1 MAQANVKLT
10 VDATSAT
17 RALQGVQTKTTKLQG
32 AFGAL
37 KTAVVGIG
45 LTALA
50 KQAVSTST
58 NFEKLN
64 VRLGL
69 LTKASGTFAASQ
81 KIAADAQK
89 AFGLSATEALE
100 GITDITAR
108 LAPLG
113 VGVED
118 IKSTFFGFNTA
129 AKLAG
134 ASTIEASNAFR
145 QLAQAL
151 GSGRLAGDEFR
162 SISEQIPTLLQPIA
176 KELDVPIGKLKELA
190 AEGQLTSEVVLR
202 ALRTIETD
210 GAASLKALI
219 ENDPTQVFKDLSNEG
234 ENLARAVGDLLLPA
248 VIPTVK
254 ALTGLTKAA
263 VDFVNSPIGKTAAIF
278 TGIALAVKG
287 ATAAIVLIKAA
298 MVTLG
303 GVAGALAIAMNA
315 IPIVAL
321 VTAAGALTTAFIKLN
336 GQKQKFNNL
345 INEGGEEDVT
355 QALREQAKVVGELA
369 GQHDAASG
377 RNKKALKRKLEEA
390 EVEAKMLEGRLQT
403 VKSDQLIAE
412 AANNIVE
419 IKTNQTKVETENARL
434 SEVQVKHHKQI
445 VAEAKKEMDEIN
457 EKNKKFKDFL
467 DKQERSRELI
477 QGSID
482 GNREEIELQHAIND
496 AVAIHGEHNREQ
508 ITQILEANKALEDQK
523 EAIEEN
529 GKATDTLKDKF
540 KQIGESVRSDL
551 VGNLREAI
559 NGSQSFGEALGNVLN
574 NLKNKLLD
582 IALDK
587 AISGIGNAISGGK
600 GFGGGFLSG
609 LFGKRARGGPV
620 SAGGAF
626 VVGERGPELLQMGS
640 KGGNIIP
647 NSQLGGGGGGTTNM
661 VTVNVDASGSSVQG
675 NSADAQQ
682 LGQVIGQAVKAQLI
696 KEKRAGGLLA

>member
-10 VDATSAT
+10 VDASQAT
-17 RALQGVQTKTTKLQG
+17 RALQSVQTKTTKLQG

-45 LTALA
+45 FTALA
-50 KQAVSTST
+50 SQAVKTAT

-162 SISEQIPTLLQPIA
+162 SISEQIPTLLAPIA
-176 KELDVPIGKLKELA
+176 EELNVPIGKLKELA
-190 AEGQLTSEVVLR
+190 AEGKLTSEVVLR
-202 ALRTIETD
+202 SLRTIETD

-219 ENDPTQVFKDLSNEG
+219 ENDPTQVFKNFSNET
-234 ENLARAVGDLLLPA
+234 ENLSRAVGDLLLPV
-248 VIPTVK
+248 VIPAVK
-254 ALTGLTKAA
+254 ALTDLTKAA

-278 TGIALAVKG
+278 TGIAFAVKG
-287 ATAAIVLIKAA
+287 ATVAIGLISAA
-298 MVTLG
+298 MVAAG
-303 GVAGALAIAMNA
+303 GAAGALAIALNA
-315 IPIVAL
+315 IPFVAI
-321 VTAAGALTTAFIKLN
+321 VTAAGLLTTAFIKLN
-336 GQKQKFNNL
+336 DKKQKFNNL
-345 INEGGEEDVT
+345 AKEGSENEVT
-355 QALREQAKVVGELA
+355 AALNKQIEAVNKLQEAHDKAA
-369 GQHDAASG
+369 GRTKRG
-377 RNKKALKRKLEEA
+377 LKRKLEEA
-390 EVEAKMLEGRLQT
+390 QLNQKNLQSRLDALQAEN
-403 VKSDQLIAE
+403 DIAN
-412 AANNIVE
+412 AGNKIVA
-419 IKTNQTKVETENARL
+419 IKTNQNKLNAEGTKLTDLQR
-434 SEVQVKHHKQI
+434 KHHKQI
-445 VAEAKKEMDEIN
+445 AADAKAELDAIAD
-457 EKNKKFKDFL
+457 KNQKFNDFL
-467 DKQERSRELI
+467 KKQERSGQLI
-477 QGSID
+477 QASID
-482 GNREEIELQHAIND
+482 GNREEVELQHAIND
-496 AVAIHGEHNREQ
+496 AVAIHGEHNRKQ
-508 ITQILEANKALEDQK
+508 ITDILTANQALEDQK
-523 EAIEEN
+523 DAIEEN
-529 GKATDTLKDKF
+529 GKAANELKEQFRKV
-540 KQIGESVRSDL
+540 GESVRQGL
-551 VGNLREAI
+551 VENLREAI
-559 NGSQSFGEALGNVLN
+559 NGSQSFGQALGKVLN
-574 NLKNKLLD
+574 NLKNRLLD

-587 AISGIGNAISGGK
+587 SISAIGNAISGGK

-609 LFGKRARGGPV
+609 LFGKRAAGGPV

-626 VVGERGPELLQMGS
+626 LVGERGPEILQMGS

-647 NSQLGGGGGGTTNM
+647 NNKLGGGDSITNM

-675 NSADAQQ
+675 STTDAQQ
-682 LGQVIGQAVKAQLI
+682 LGQVIGQAVQAQLI

>member
-10 VDATSAT
+10 VDASQAT
-17 RALQGVQTKTTKLQG
+17 RALQSVQTKTTKLQG

-45 LTALA
+45 FTALA
-50 KQAVSTST
+50 SQAVKTAT

-162 SISEQIPTLLQPIA
+162 SISEQIPTLLAPIA
-176 KELDVPIGKLKELA
+176 DELNVPIGKLKELA
-190 AEGQLTSEVVLR
+190 AEGKLTSEVVLR
-202 ALRTIETD
+202 SLRTIETD

-219 ENDPTQVFKDLSNEG
+219 ENDPTQVFKNFSNET
-234 ENLARAVGDLLLPA
+234 ENLSRAVGDLLLPV
-248 VIPTVK
+248 VIPAVK
-254 ALTGLTKAA
+254 ALTDLTKAA

-278 TGIALAVKG
+278 TGIAFAVKG
-287 ATAAIVLIKAA
+287 ATVAIGLISAA
-298 MVTLG
+298 MVAAG
-303 GVAGALAIAMNA
+303 GAAGALAIALNA
-315 IPIVAL
+315 IPFVAI
-321 VTAAGALTTAFIKLN
+321 VTAAGLLTTAFIKLN
-336 GQKQKFNNL
+336 DKKQKFNNL
-345 INEGGEEDVT
+345 AKEGSEDEVT
-355 QALREQAKVVGELA
+355 AALNKQIEAVNKLQEAHDKAA
-369 GQHDAASG
+369 GRTKRG
-377 RNKKALKRKLEEA
+377 LKRKLEEA
-390 EVEAKMLEGRLQT
+390 QLNQKNLQSRLDALQAEN
-403 VKSDQLIAE
+403 DIAN
-412 AANNIVE
+412 AGNKIVA
-419 IKTNQTKVETENARL
+419 IKTNQNKLNAEGTKLTDLQR
-434 SEVQVKHHKQI
+434 KHHKQI
-445 VAEAKKEMDEIN
+445 AADAKAELDAIAD
-457 EKNKKFKDFL
+457 KNQKFNDFL
-467 DKQERSRELI
+467 KKQERSGQLI
-477 QGSID
+477 QASID
-482 GNREEIELQHAIND
+482 GNREEVELQHAIND
-496 AVAIHGEHNREQ
+496 AVAIHGEHNRKQ
-508 ITQILEANKALEDQK
+508 ITDILTANQALEDQK
-523 EAIEEN
+523 DAIEEN
-529 GKATDTLKDKF
+529 GKAANELQEQFRKV
-540 KQIGESVRSDL
+540 GESVRQGL
-551 VGNLREAI
+551 VENLREAI
-559 NGSQSFGEALGNVLN
+559 NGSQSFGQALGKVLN
-574 NLKNKLLD
+574 NLKNRLLD

-587 AISGIGNAISGGK
+587 SISAIGNAISGGK

-609 LFGKRARGGPV
+609 LFGKRAAGGPV

-626 VVGERGPELLQMGS
+626 LVGERGPEILQMGS

-647 NSQLGGGGGGTTNM
+647 NNKLGGGDSITNM

-675 NSADAQQ
+675 STTDAQQ
-682 LGQVIGQAVKAQLI
+682 LGQVIGQAVQAQLI

>member
-10 VDATSAT
+10 VDASQAT
-17 RALQGVQTKTTKLQG
+17 RALQSVQTKTTKLQG

-45 LTALA
+45 FTALA
-50 KQAVSTST
+50 SQAVKTAT

-162 SISEQIPTLLQPIA
+162 SISEQIPTLLAPIA
-176 KELDVPIGKLKELA
+176 DELNVPIGKLKELA
-190 AEGQLTSEVVLR
+190 AEGKLTSEVVLR
-202 ALRTIETD
+202 SLRTIETD

-219 ENDPTQVFKDLSNEG
+219 ENDPTQVFKNFSNET
-234 ENLARAVGDLLLPA
+234 ENLSRAVGDLLLPV
-248 VIPTVK
+248 VIPAVK
-254 ALTGLTKAA
+254 ALTDLTKAA

-278 TGIALAVKG
+278 TGIAFAVKG
-287 ATAAIVLIKAA
+287 ATVAIGLISAA
-298 MVTLG
+298 MVAAG
-303 GVAGALAIAMNA
+303 GAAGALAIALNA
-315 IPIVAL
+315 IPFVAI
-321 VTAAGALTTAFIKLN
+321 VTAAGLLTTAFIKLN
-336 GQKQKFNNL
+336 DKKQKFNNL
-345 INEGGEEDVT
+345 AKEGSENEVT
-355 QALREQAKVVGELA
+355 AALNKQIEAVNKLQEAHDKAA
-369 GQHDAASG
+369 GRTKRG
-377 RNKKALKRKLEEA
+377 LKRKLEEA
-390 EVEAKMLEGRLQT
+390 QLNQKNLQSRLDALQAEN
-403 VKSDQLIAE
+403 DIAN
-412 AANNIVE
+412 AGNKIVA
-419 IKTNQTKVETENARL
+419 IKTNQNKLNAEGTKLTDLQR
-434 SEVQVKHHKQI
+434 KHHKQI
-445 VAEAKKEMDEIN
+445 AADAKAELDAIAD
-457 EKNKKFKDFL
+457 KNQKFNDFL
-467 DKQERSRELI
+467 KKQERSGQLI
-477 QGSID
+477 QASID
-482 GNREEIELQHAIND
+482 GNREEVELQHAIND
-496 AVAIHGEHNREQ
+496 AVAVHGEHNRKQ
-508 ITQILEANKALEDQK
+508 ITDILTANQALEDQK
-523 EAIEEN
+523 DAIEEN
-529 GKATDTLKDKF
+529 GKAANELQEQFRKV
-540 KQIGESVRSDL
+540 GESVRQGL
-551 VGNLREAI
+551 VENLREAI
-559 NGSQSFGEALGNVLN
+559 NGSQSFGQALGKVLN
-574 NLKNKLLD
+574 NLKNRLLD

-587 AISGIGNAISGGK
+587 SISAIGNAISGGK

-609 LFGKRARGGPV
+609 LFGKRAAGGPV

-626 VVGERGPELLQMGS
+626 LVGERGPEILQMGS

-647 NSQLGGGGGGTTNM
+647 NNKLGGGDSITNM

-675 NSADAQQ
+675 STTDAQQ
-682 LGQVIGQAVKAQLI
+682 LGQVIGQAVQAQLI

>member
-32 AFGAL
+32 AFGGL
-37 KTAVVGIG
+37 KTAIAGVG
-45 LTALA
+45 LTVLA

-81 KIAADAQK
+81 KVAADAQK

-176 KELDVPIGKLKELA
+176 EELDVPIGKLKELA
-190 AEGQLTSEVVLR
+190 AEGKLTSEVVLR
-202 ALRTIETD
+202 SLRKIETD

-219 ENDPTQVFKDLSNEG
+219 ENDPTQVFKDLSNEA
-234 ENLARAVGDLLLPA
+234 ENLSRAVGDLLVPA
-248 VIPTVK
+248 VIPAVRG
-254 ALTGLTKAA
+254 LTALTKAA

-278 TGIALAVKG
+278 TGVAFAIKG
-287 ATAAIVLIKAA
+287 TTVAIGLLSAAMATA
-298 MVTLG
+298 G
-303 GVAGALAIAMNA
+303 GVAGVLAIAMNA
-315 IPIVAL
+315 IPFVAL

-336 GQKQKFNNL
+336 GEKQKFNNL

-369 GQHDAASG
+369 RQHDAASG

-390 EVEAKMLEGRLQT
+390 ELEAKMLEGRLQT

-467 DKQERSRELI
+467 NKQERSRELI

-496 AVAIHGEHNREQ
+496 AVEIHGEHNRQ
-508 ITQILEANKALEDQK
+508 KITDILTANAGLEDQAKKTK
-523 EAIEEN
+523 EVTTAAES
-529 GKATDTLKDKF
+529 LKDKF
-540 KQIGESVRSDL
+540 KQIGETVRTDL
-551 VGNLREAI
+551 VNNLTDAI
-559 NGSQSFGEALGNVLN
+559 MGAKSFGDAMRGVLDNIKRQLIQLALN
-574 NLKNKLLD
+574 
-582 IALDK
+582 K
-587 AISGIGNAISGGK
+587 AIEGIGKALMPKGG
-600 GFGGGFLSG
+600 GGGFFSG

-626 VVGERGPELLQMGS
+626 LVGEKGPEILQMGS

-647 NSQLGGGGGGTTNM
+647 NSALGGGGDSVTNM

-675 NSADAQQ
+675 STTDAQQ
-682 LGQVIGQAVKAQLI
+682 LGQVIGQAVQAQLI

>member
-10 VDATSAT
+10 VDASQAT
-17 RALQGVQTKTTKLQG
+17 RALQSVQTKTTKLQG

-45 LTALA
+45 FTALA
-50 KQAVSTST
+50 SQAVKTAT

-162 SISEQIPTLLQPIA
+162 SISEQIPTLLAPIA
-176 KELDVPIGKLKELA
+176 DELNVPIGKLKELA
-190 AEGQLTSEVVLR
+190 AEGKLTSEVVLR
-202 ALRTIETD
+202 SLRTIETD

-219 ENDPTQVFKDLSNEG
+219 ENDPTQVFKNFSNET
-234 ENLARAVGDLLLPA
+234 ENLSRAVGDLLLPV
-248 VIPTVK
+248 VIPAVK
-254 ALTGLTKAA
+254 ALTDLTKAA

-278 TGIALAVKG
+278 TGIAFAVKG
-287 ATAAIVLIKAA
+287 ATVAIGLISAA
-298 MVTLG
+298 MVAAG
-303 GVAGALAIAMNA
+303 GAAGALAIALNA
-315 IPIVAL
+315 IPFVAI
-321 VTAAGALTTAFIKLN
+321 VTAAGLLTTAFIKLN
-336 GQKQKFNNL
+336 DKKQKFNNL
-345 INEGGEEDVT
+345 AKEGSEDEVT
-355 QALREQAKVVGELA
+355 AALNKQIEAVNKLQEAHDKAA
-369 GQHDAASG
+369 GRTKRG
-377 RNKKALKRKLEEA
+377 LKRKLEEA
-390 EVEAKMLEGRLQT
+390 QLNQKNLQSRLDALQAEN
-403 VKSDQLIAE
+403 DIAN
-412 AANNIVE
+412 AGNKIVA
-419 IKTNQTKVETENARL
+419 IKTNQNKLNAEGTKLTDLQR
-434 SEVQVKHHKQI
+434 KHHKQI
-445 VAEAKKEMDEIN
+445 AADAKAELDAIAD
-457 EKNKKFKDFL
+457 KNQKFNDFL
-467 DKQERSRELI
+467 KKQERSGQLI
-477 QGSID
+477 QASID
-482 GNREEIELQHAIND
+482 GNREEVELQHAIND
-496 AVAIHGEHNREQ
+496 AVAVHGEHNRKQ
-508 ITQILEANKALEDQK
+508 ITDILTANQALEDQK
-523 EAIEEN
+523 DAIEEN
-529 GKATDTLKDKF
+529 GKAANELKEQFRKV
-540 KQIGESVRSDL
+540 GESVRQGL
-551 VGNLREAI
+551 VENLREAI
-559 NGSQSFGEALGNVLN
+559 NGSQSFGQALGKVLN
-574 NLKNKLLD
+574 NLKNRLLD

-587 AISGIGNAISGGK
+587 SISAIGNAISGGK

-609 LFGKRARGGPV
+609 LFGKRAAGGPV

-626 VVGERGPELLQMGS
+626 LVGERGPEILQMGS

-647 NSQLGGGGGGTTNM
+647 NNKLGGGDSITNM

-675 NSADAQQ
+675 STTDAQQ
-682 LGQVIGQAVKAQLI
+682 LGQVIGQAVQAQLI

>member
-10 VDATSAT
+10 VDASQAT
-17 RALQGVQTKTTKLQG
+17 RALQSVQTKTTKLQG

-45 LTALA
+45 FTALA
-50 KQAVSTST
+50 SQAVKTAT

-162 SISEQIPTLLQPIA
+162 SISEQIPTLLAPIA
-176 KELDVPIGKLKELA
+176 EELNVPIGKLKELA
-190 AEGQLTSEVVLR
+190 AEGKLTSEVVLR
-202 ALRTIETD
+202 SLRTIETD

-219 ENDPTQVFKDLSNEG
+219 ENDPTQVFKNFSNET
-234 ENLARAVGDLLLPA
+234 ENLSRAVGDLLLPV
-248 VIPTVK
+248 VIPAVK
-254 ALTGLTKAA
+254 ALTDLTKAA

-278 TGIALAVKG
+278 TGIAFAVKG
-287 ATAAIVLIKAA
+287 ATVAIGLISAA
-298 MVTLG
+298 MVAAG
-303 GVAGALAIAMNA
+303 GAAGALAIALNA
-315 IPIVAL
+315 IPFVAI
-321 VTAAGALTTAFIKLN
+321 VTAAGLLTTAFIKLN
-336 GQKQKFNNL
+336 DKKQKFNNL
-345 INEGGEEDVT
+345 AKEGSENEVT
-355 QALREQAKVVGELA
+355 AALNKQIEAVNKLQEAHDKAA
-369 GQHDAASG
+369 GRTKRG
-377 RNKKALKRKLEEA
+377 LKRKLEEA
-390 EVEAKMLEGRLQT
+390 QLNQKNLQSRLDALQAEN
-403 VKSDQLIAE
+403 DIAN
-412 AANNIVE
+412 AGNKIVA
-419 IKTNQTKVETENARL
+419 IKTNQNKLNAEGTKLTDLQR
-434 SEVQVKHHKQI
+434 KHHKQI
-445 VAEAKKEMDEIN
+445 AADAKAELDAIAD
-457 EKNKKFKDFL
+457 KNQKFNDFL
-467 DKQERSRELI
+467 KKQERSGQLI
-477 QGSID
+477 QASID
-482 GNREEIELQHAIND
+482 GNREEVELQHAIND
-496 AVAIHGEHNREQ
+496 AVAVHGEHNRKQ
-508 ITQILEANKALEDQK
+508 ITDILTANQALEDQK
-523 EAIEEN
+523 DAIEEN
-529 GKATDTLKDKF
+529 GKAANELQEQFRKV
-540 KQIGESVRSDL
+540 GESVRQGL
-551 VGNLREAI
+551 VENLREAI
-559 NGSQSFGEALGNVLN
+559 NGSQSFGQALGKVLN
-574 NLKNKLLD
+574 NLKNRLLD

-587 AISGIGNAISGGK
+587 SISAIGNAISGGK

-609 LFGKRARGGPV
+609 LFGKRAAGGPV

-626 VVGERGPELLQMGS
+626 LVGERGPEILQMGS

-647 NSQLGGGGGGTTNM
+647 NNKLGGGDSITNM

-675 NSADAQQ
+675 STTDAQQ
-682 LGQVIGQAVKAQLI
+682 LGQVIGQAVQAQLI

>member
-10 VDATSAT
+10 VDASQAT
-17 RALQGVQTKTTKLQG
+17 RALQSVQTKTTKLQG

-45 LTALA
+45 FTALA
-50 KQAVSTST
+50 SQAVKTAT

-162 SISEQIPTLLQPIA
+162 SISEQIPTLLAPIA
-176 KELDVPIGKLKELA
+176 DELNVPIGKLKELA
-190 AEGQLTSEVVLR
+190 AEGKLTSEVVLR
-202 ALRTIETD
+202 SLRTIETD

-219 ENDPTQVFKDLSNEG
+219 ENDPTQVFKNFSNET
-234 ENLARAVGDLLLPA
+234 ENLSRAVGDLLLPV
-248 VIPTVK
+248 VIPAVK
-254 ALTGLTKAA
+254 ALTDLTKAA

-278 TGIALAVKG
+278 TGIAFAVKG
-287 ATAAIVLIKAA
+287 ATVAIGLISAA
-298 MVTLG
+298 MVAAG
-303 GVAGALAIAMNA
+303 GAAGALAIALNA
-315 IPIVAL
+315 IPFVAI
-321 VTAAGALTTAFIKLN
+321 VTAAGLLTTAFIKLN
-336 GQKQKFNNL
+336 DKKQKFNNL
-345 INEGGEEDVT
+345 AKEGSENEVT
-355 QALREQAKVVGELA
+355 AALNKQIEAVNKLQEAHDKAA
-369 GQHDAASG
+369 GRTKRG
-377 RNKKALKRKLEEA
+377 LKRKLEEA
-390 EVEAKMLEGRLQT
+390 QLNQKNLQSRLDALQAEN
-403 VKSDQLIAE
+403 DIAN
-412 AANNIVE
+412 AGNKIVA
-419 IKTNQTKVETENARL
+419 IKTNQNKLNAEGTKLTDLQR
-434 SEVQVKHHKQI
+434 KHHKQI
-445 VAEAKKEMDEIN
+445 AADAKAELDAIAD
-457 EKNKKFKDFL
+457 KNQKFNDFL
-467 DKQERSRELI
+467 KKQERSGQLI
-477 QGSID
+477 QASID
-482 GNREEIELQHAIND
+482 GNREEVELQHAIND
-496 AVAIHGEHNREQ
+496 AVAVHGEHNRKQ
-508 ITQILEANKALEDQK
+508 ITDILTANQALEDQK
-523 EAIEEN
+523 DAIEEN
-529 GKATDTLKDKF
+529 GKAANELKEQFRKV
-540 KQIGESVRSDL
+540 GESVRQGL
-551 VGNLREAI
+551 VENLREAI
-559 NGSQSFGEALGNVLN
+559 NGSQSFGQALGKVLN
-574 NLKNKLLD
+574 NLKNRLLD

-587 AISGIGNAISGGK
+587 SISAIGNAISGGK

-609 LFGKRARGGPV
+609 LFGKRAAGGPV

-626 VVGERGPELLQMGS
+626 LVGERGPEILQMGS

-647 NSQLGGGGGGTTNM
+647 NNKLGGGDSITNM

-675 NSADAQQ
+675 STTDAQQ
-682 LGQVIGQAVKAQLI
+682 LGQVIGQAVQAQLI

>member
-32 AFGAL
+32 AFGGL
-37 KTAVVGIG
+37 KTAIAGVG
-45 LTALA
+45 LTVLA

-81 KIAADAQK
+81 KVAADAQK

-176 KELDVPIGKLKELA
+176 EELDVPIGKLKELA
-190 AEGQLTSEVVLR
+190 AEGKLTSEVVLR
-202 ALRTIETD
+202 SLRKIETD

-219 ENDPTQVFKDLSNEG
+219 ENDPTQVFKDLSNEA
-234 ENLARAVGDLLLPA
+234 ENLSRAVGDLLVPA
-248 VIPTVK
+248 VIPAVRG
-254 ALTGLTKAA
+254 LTALTKAA

-278 TGIALAVKG
+278 TGVAFAIKG
-287 ATAAIVLIKAA
+287 TTVAIGLLSAAMATA
-298 MVTLG
+298 G
-303 GVAGALAIAMNA
+303 GVAGVLAIAMNA
-315 IPIVAL
+315 IPFVAL

-336 GQKQKFNNL
+336 GEKQKFNNL

-369 GQHDAASG
+369 RQHDAASG

-390 EVEAKMLEGRLQT
+390 ELEAKMLEGRLQT
-403 VKSDQLIAE
+403 VKSDQKIEE
-412 AANNIVE
+412 AANNIVK
-419 IKTNQTKVETENARL
+419 IKTEQTKVDQQNGRL
-434 SEVQVKHHKQI
+434 SDIQVKHHKQI
-445 VAEAKKEMDEIN
+445 AAEAKKEMDEIN

-467 DKQERSRELI
+467 NKQERSRELI

-496 AVAIHGEHNREQ
+496 AVEIHGEHNRQ
-508 ITQILEANKALEDQK
+508 KITDILTANAGLEDQAKKTK
-523 EAIEEN
+523 EVTTAAES
-529 GKATDTLKDKF
+529 LKDKF
-540 KQIGESVRSDL
+540 KQIGETVRTDL
-551 VGNLREAI
+551 VNNLTDAI
-559 NGSQSFGEALGNVLN
+559 MGAKSFGDAMRGVLDNIKRQLIQLALN
-574 NLKNKLLD
+574 
-582 IALDK
+582 K
-587 AISGIGNAISGGK
+587 AIEGIGKALMPKGG
-600 GFGGGFLSG
+600 GGGFFSG

-626 VVGERGPELLQMGS
+626 LVGEKGPEILQMGS

-647 NSQLGGGGGGTTNM
+647 NSALGGGGDSVTNM

-675 NSADAQQ
+675 STTDAQQ
-682 LGQVIGQAVKAQLI
+682 LGQVIGQAVQAQLI

>member
-10 VDATSAT
+10 VDASQAT
-17 RALQGVQTKTTKLQG
+17 RALQSVQTKTTKLQG

-45 LTALA
+45 FTALA
-50 KQAVSTST
+50 SQAVKTAT

-162 SISEQIPTLLQPIA
+162 SISEQIPTLLAPIA
-176 KELDVPIGKLKELA
+176 EELNVPIGKLKELA
-190 AEGQLTSEVVLR
+190 AEGKLTSEVVLR
-202 ALRTIETD
+202 SLRTIETD

-219 ENDPTQVFKDLSNEG
+219 ENDPTQVFKNLSNET
-234 ENLARAVGDLLLPA
+234 ENLSRAVGDLLLPV
-248 VIPTVK
+248 VIPAVK
-254 ALTGLTKAA
+254 ALTDLTKAA

-278 TGIALAVKG
+278 TGIAFAVKG
-287 ATAAIVLIKAA
+287 ATVAIGLISAA
-298 MVTLG
+298 MVAAG
-303 GVAGALAIAMNA
+303 GAAGALAIALNA
-315 IPIVAL
+315 IPFVAI
-321 VTAAGALTTAFIKLN
+321 VTAAGLLTTAFIKLN
-336 GQKQKFNNL
+336 DKKQKFNNL
-345 INEGGEEDVT
+345 AKEGSEDEVT
-355 QALREQAKVVGELA
+355 AALNKQIEAVNKLQEAHDKAA
-369 GQHDAASG
+369 GRTKRG
-377 RNKKALKRKLEEA
+377 LKRKLEEA
-390 EVEAKMLEGRLQT
+390 QLNQKNLQSRLDALQAEN
-403 VKSDQLIAE
+403 DIAN
-412 AANNIVE
+412 AGNKIVA
-419 IKTNQTKVETENARL
+419 IKTNQNKLNAEGTKLTDLQR
-434 SEVQVKHHKQI
+434 KHHKQI
-445 VAEAKKEMDEIN
+445 AADAKAELDAIAD
-457 EKNKKFKDFL
+457 KNQKFNDFL
-467 DKQERSRELI
+467 KKQERSGQLI
-477 QGSID
+477 QASID
-482 GNREEIELQHAIND
+482 GNREEVELQHAIND
-496 AVAIHGEHNREQ
+496 AVAVHGEHNRKQ
-508 ITQILEANKALEDQK
+508 ITDILTANQALEDQK
-523 EAIEEN
+523 DAIEEN
-529 GKATDTLKDKF
+529 GKAANELQEQFRKV
-540 KQIGESVRSDL
+540 GESVRQGL
-551 VGNLREAI
+551 VENLREAI
-559 NGSQSFGEALGNVLN
+559 NGSQSFGQALGKVLN
-574 NLKNKLLD
+574 NLKNRLLD

-587 AISGIGNAISGGK
+587 SISAIGNAISGGK

-609 LFGKRARGGPV
+609 LFGKRAAGGPV

-626 VVGERGPELLQMGS
+626 LVGERGPEILQMGS

-647 NSQLGGGGGGTTNM
+647 NSQIGGGGDSITNM
-661 VTVNVDASGSSVQG
+661 ITVNVDANQSNVAG
-675 NSADAQQ
+675 NNANANQ
-682 LGQVIGQAVKAQLI
+682 LGNQIAIAIQTELI
-696 KEKRAGGLLA
+696 KQKRAGGLLA

>member
-10 VDATSAT
+10 VDASQAT
-17 RALQGVQTKTTKLQG
+17 RALQSVQTKTTKLQG

-45 LTALA
+45 FTALA
-50 KQAVSTST
+50 SQAVKTAT

-162 SISEQIPTLLQPIA
+162 SISEQIPTLLAPIA
-176 KELDVPIGKLKELA
+176 EELNVPIGKLKELA
-190 AEGQLTSEVVLR
+190 AEGKLTSEVVLR
-202 ALRTIETD
+202 SLRTIETD

-219 ENDPTQVFKDLSNEG
+219 ENDPTQVFKNFSNET
-234 ENLARAVGDLLLPA
+234 ENLSRAVGDLLLPV
-248 VIPTVK
+248 VIPAVK
-254 ALTGLTKAA
+254 ALTDLTKAA

-278 TGIALAVKG
+278 TGIAFAVKG
-287 ATAAIVLIKAA
+287 ATVAIGLISAA
-298 MVTLG
+298 MVAAG
-303 GVAGALAIAMNA
+303 GAAGALAIALNA
-315 IPIVAL
+315 IPFVAI
-321 VTAAGALTTAFIKLN
+321 VTAAGLLTTAFIKLN
-336 GQKQKFNNL
+336 DKKQKFNNL
-345 INEGGEEDVT
+345 AKEGSEDEVT
-355 QALREQAKVVGELA
+355 AALNKQIEAVNKLQEAHDKAA
-369 GQHDAASG
+369 GRTKRG
-377 RNKKALKRKLEEA
+377 LKRKLEEA
-390 EVEAKMLEGRLQT
+390 QLNQKNLQSRLDALQAEN
-403 VKSDQLIAE
+403 DIAN
-412 AANNIVE
+412 AGNKIVA
-419 IKTNQTKVETENARL
+419 IKTNQNKLNAEGTKLTDLQR
-434 SEVQVKHHKQI
+434 KHHKQI
-445 VAEAKKEMDEIN
+445 AADAKAELDAIAD
-457 EKNKKFKDFL
+457 KNQKFNDFL
-467 DKQERSRELI
+467 KKQERSGQLI
-477 QGSID
+477 QASID
-482 GNREEIELQHAIND
+482 GNREEVELQHAIND
-496 AVAIHGEHNREQ
+496 AVAVHGEHNRKQ
-508 ITQILEANKALEDQK
+508 ITDILTANQALEDQK
-523 EAIEEN
+523 DAIEEN
-529 GKATDTLKDKF
+529 GKAANELQEQFRKV
-540 KQIGESVRSDL
+540 GESVRQGL
-551 VGNLREAI
+551 VENLREAI
-559 NGSQSFGEALGNVLN
+559 NGSQSFGQALGKVLN
-574 NLKNKLLD
+574 NLKNRLLD

-587 AISGIGNAISGGK
+587 SISAIGNAISGGK

-609 LFGKRARGGPV
+609 LFGKRAAGGPV

-626 VVGERGPELLQMGS
+626 LVGERGPEILQMGS

-647 NSQLGGGGGGTTNM
+647 NNKLGGGDSITNM

-675 NSADAQQ
+675 STTDAQQ
-682 LGQVIGQAVKAQLI
+682 LGQVIGQAVQAQLI

>member
-1 MAQANVKLT
+1 VAQANVKLT
-10 VDATSAT
+10 VDASQAT
-17 RALQGVQTKTTKLQG
+17 RALQSVQTKTTKLQG

-45 LTALA
+45 FTALA
-50 KQAVSTST
+50 SQAVKTAT

-162 SISEQIPTLLQPIA
+162 SISEQIPTLLAPIA
-176 KELDVPIGKLKELA
+176 EELNVPIGKLKELA
-190 AEGQLTSEVVLR
+190 AEGKLTSEVVLR
-202 ALRTIETD
+202 SLRTIETD

-219 ENDPTQVFKDLSNEG
+219 ENDPTQVFKNFSNET
-234 ENLARAVGDLLLPA
+234 ENLSRAVGDLLLPV
-248 VIPTVK
+248 VIPAVK
-254 ALTGLTKAA
+254 ALTDLTKAA

-278 TGIALAVKG
+278 TGIAFAVKG
-287 ATAAIVLIKAA
+287 ATVAIGLISAA
-298 MVTLG
+298 MVAAG
-303 GVAGALAIAMNA
+303 GAAGALAIALNA
-315 IPIVAL
+315 IPFVAI
-321 VTAAGALTTAFIKLN
+321 VTAAGLLTTAFIKLN
-336 GQKQKFNNL
+336 DKKQKFNNL
-345 INEGGEEDVT
+345 AKEGSENEVT
-355 QALREQAKVVGELA
+355 AALNKQIEAVNKLQEAHDKAA
-369 GQHDAASG
+369 GRTKRG
-377 RNKKALKRKLEEA
+377 LKRKLEEA
-390 EVEAKMLEGRLQT
+390 QLNQKNLQSRLDALQAEN
-403 VKSDQLIAE
+403 DIAN
-412 AANNIVE
+412 AGNKIVA
-419 IKTNQTKVETENARL
+419 IKTNQNKLNAEGTKLTDLQR
-434 SEVQVKHHKQI
+434 KHHKQI
-445 VAEAKKEMDEIN
+445 AADAKAELDAIAD
-457 EKNKKFKDFL
+457 KNQKFNDFL
-467 DKQERSRELI
+467 KKQERSGQLI
-477 QGSID
+477 QASID
-482 GNREEIELQHAIND
+482 GNREEVELQHAIND
-496 AVAIHGEHNREQ
+496 AVAIHGEHNRKQ
-508 ITQILEANKALEDQK
+508 ITDILTANQALEDQK
-523 EAIEEN
+523 DAIEEN
-529 GKATDTLKDKF
+529 GKAANELQEQFRKV
-540 KQIGESVRSDL
+540 GESVRQGL
-551 VGNLREAI
+551 VENLREAI
-559 NGSQSFGEALGNVLN
+559 NGSQSFGQALGKVLN
-574 NLKNKLLD
+574 NLKNRLLD

-587 AISGIGNAISGGK
+587 SISAIGNAISGGK

-609 LFGKRARGGPV
+609 LFGKRAAGGPV

-626 VVGERGPELLQMGS
+626 LVGERGPEILQMGS

-647 NSQLGGGGGGTTNM
+647 NNKLGGGDSITNM

-675 NSADAQQ
+675 STTDAQQ
-682 LGQVIGQAVKAQLI
+682 LGQVIGQAVQAQLI

>member
-10 VDATSAT
+10 VDASQAT
-17 RALQGVQTKTTKLQG
+17 RALQSVQTKTTKLQG

-45 LTALA
+45 FTALA
-50 KQAVSTST
+50 SQAVKTAT

-162 SISEQIPTLLQPIA
+162 SISEQIPTLLAPIA
-176 KELDVPIGKLKELA
+176 EELNVPIGKLKELA
-190 AEGQLTSEVVLR
+190 AEGKLTSEVVLR
-202 ALRTIETD
+202 SLRTIETD

-219 ENDPTQVFKDLSNEG
+219 ENDPTQVFKNFSNET
-234 ENLARAVGDLLLPA
+234 ENLSRAVGDLLLPV
-248 VIPTVK
+248 VIPAVK
-254 ALTGLTKAA
+254 ALTDLTKAA

-278 TGIALAVKG
+278 TGIAFAVKG
-287 ATAAIVLIKAA
+287 ATVAIGLISAA
-298 MVTLG
+298 MVAAG
-303 GVAGALAIAMNA
+303 GAAGALAIALNA
-315 IPIVAL
+315 IPFVAI
-321 VTAAGALTTAFIKLN
+321 VTAAGLLTTAFIKLN
-336 GQKQKFNNL
+336 DKKQKFNNL
-345 INEGGEEDVT
+345 AKEGSENEVT
-355 QALREQAKVVGELA
+355 AALNKQIEAVNKLQEAHDKAA
-369 GQHDAASG
+369 GRTKRG
-377 RNKKALKRKLEEA
+377 LKRKLEEA
-390 EVEAKMLEGRLQT
+390 QLNQKNLQSRLDALQAEN
-403 VKSDQLIAE
+403 DIAN
-412 AANNIVE
+412 AGNKIVA
-419 IKTNQTKVETENARL
+419 IKTNQNKLNAEGTKLTDLQR
-434 SEVQVKHHKQI
+434 KHHKQI
-445 VAEAKKEMDEIN
+445 AADAKAELDAIAD
-457 EKNKKFKDFL
+457 KNQKFNDFL
-467 DKQERSRELI
+467 KKQERSGQLI
-477 QGSID
+477 QASID
-482 GNREEIELQHAIND
+482 GNREEVELQHAIND
-496 AVAIHGEHNREQ
+496 AVAIHGEHNRKQ
-508 ITQILEANKALEDQK
+508 ITDILTANQALEDQK
-523 EAIEEN
+523 DAIEEN
-529 GKATDTLKDKF
+529 GKAANELQEQFRKV
-540 KQIGESVRSDL
+540 GESVRQGL
-551 VGNLREAI
+551 VENLREAI
-559 NGSQSFGEALGNVLN
+559 NGSQSFGQALGKVLN
-574 NLKNKLLD
+574 NLKNRLLD

-587 AISGIGNAISGGK
+587 SISAIGNAISGGK

-609 LFGKRARGGPV
+609 LFGKRAAGGPV

-626 VVGERGPELLQMGS
+626 LVGERGPEILQMGS

-647 NSQLGGGGGGTTNM
+647 NNKLGGGDSITNM

-675 NSADAQQ
+675 STTDAQQ
-682 LGQVIGQAVKAQLI
+682 LGQVIGQAVQAQLI

>member
-315 IPIVAL
+315 IPFVAL

-369 GQHDAASG
+369 RQHDAASG

-390 EVEAKMLEGRLQT
+390 ELEAKMLEGRLQT

-412 AANNIVE
+412 AANNIVK
-419 IKTNQTKVETENARL
+419 IKTEQTKVDQQNGRL
-434 SEVQVKHHKQI
+434 SDIQVKHHKQI
-445 VAEAKKEMDEIN
+445 AAEAKKEMDEIN

-467 DKQERSRELI
+467 NKQERSRELI

-496 AVAIHGEHNREQ
+496 AVEIHGEHNRQ
-508 ITQILEANKALEDQK
+508 KITDILTANAGLEDQAKKTK
-523 EAIEEN
+523 EVTTAAES
-529 GKATDTLKDKF
+529 LKDKF
-540 KQIGESVRSDL
+540 KQIGETVRTDL
-551 VGNLREAI
+551 VNNLTDAI
-559 NGSQSFGEALGNVLN
+559 MGAKSFGDAMRGVLDNIKRQLIQLALN
-574 NLKNKLLD
+574 
-582 IALDK
+582 K
-587 AISGIGNAISGGK
+587 AIEGIGKALMPKGG
-600 GFGGGFLSG
+600 GGGFFSG

-626 VVGERGPELLQMGS
+626 LVGEKGPEILQMGS

-647 NSQLGGGGGGTTNM
+647 NSALGGGGDSVTNM

-675 NSADAQQ
+675 STTDAQQ
-682 LGQVIGQAVKAQLI
+682 LGQVIGQAVQAQLI

>member
-1 MAQANVKLT
+1 VAQANVKLT
-10 VDATSAT
+10 VDASQAT
-17 RALQGVQTKTTKLQG
+17 RALQSVQTKTTKLQG

-45 LTALA
+45 FTALA
-50 KQAVSTST
+50 SQAVKTAT

-162 SISEQIPTLLQPIA
+162 SISEQIPTLLAPIA
-176 KELDVPIGKLKELA
+176 EELNVPIGKLKELA
-190 AEGQLTSEVVLR
+190 AEGKLTSEVVLR
-202 ALRTIETD
+202 SLRTIETD

-219 ENDPTQVFKDLSNEG
+219 ENDPTQVFKNFSNET
-234 ENLARAVGDLLLPA
+234 ENLSRAVGDLLLPV
-248 VIPTVK
+248 VIPAVK
-254 ALTGLTKAA
+254 ALTDLTKAA

-278 TGIALAVKG
+278 TGIAFAVKG
-287 ATAAIVLIKAA
+287 ATVAIGLISAA
-298 MVTLG
+298 MVAAG
-303 GVAGALAIAMNA
+303 GAAGALAIALNA
-315 IPIVAL
+315 IPFVAI
-321 VTAAGALTTAFIKLN
+321 VTAAGLLTTAFIKLN
-336 GQKQKFNNL
+336 DKKQKFNNL
-345 INEGGEEDVT
+345 AKEGSEDEVT
-355 QALREQAKVVGELA
+355 AALNKQIEAVNKLQEAHDKAA
-369 GQHDAASG
+369 GRTKRG
-377 RNKKALKRKLEEA
+377 LKRKLEEA
-390 EVEAKMLEGRLQT
+390 QLNQKNLQSRLDALQAEN
-403 VKSDQLIAE
+403 DIAN
-412 AANNIVE
+412 AGNKIVT
-419 IKTNQTKVETENARL
+419 IKTNQNKLNAEGTKLTDLQR
-434 SEVQVKHHKQI
+434 KHHKQI
-445 VAEAKKEMDEIN
+445 AADAKAELDAIAD
-457 EKNKKFKDFL
+457 KNQKFNDFL
-467 DKQERSRELI
+467 KKQERSGQLI
-477 QGSID
+477 QASID
-482 GNREEIELQHAIND
+482 GNREEVELQHAIND
-496 AVAIHGEHNREQ
+496 AVAVHGEHNRKQ
-508 ITQILEANKALEDQK
+508 ITDILTANQALEDQK
-523 EAIEEN
+523 DAIEEN
-529 GKATDTLKDKF
+529 GKAANELKEQFRKV
-540 KQIGESVRSDL
+540 GESVRQGL
-551 VGNLREAI
+551 VENLREAI
-559 NGSQSFGEALGNVLN
+559 NGSQSFGQALGKVLN
-574 NLKNKLLD
+574 NLKNRLLD

-587 AISGIGNAISGGK
+587 SISAIGNAISGGK

-609 LFGKRARGGPV
+609 LFGKRAAGGPV

-626 VVGERGPELLQMGS
+626 LVGERGPEILQMGS

-647 NSQLGGGGGGTTNM
+647 NNKLGGGDSITNM

-675 NSADAQQ
+675 STSDAQQ
-682 LGQVIGQAVKAQLI
+682 LGQVIGQAVQAQLV

>member
-1 MAQANVKLT
+1 MAQANVRLT
-10 VDATSAT
+10 VDASGAT
-17 RALQGVQTKTTKLQG
+17 RALQGVQNKTNQLQK
-32 AFGAL
+32 AFGGL
-37 KTAVVGIG
+37 RTAIGGIG
-45 LTALA
+45 LTLLGKNAIQTA
-50 KQAVSTST
+50 A

-315 IPIVAL
+315 IPFVAL

-369 GQHDAASG
+369 RQHDAASG

-390 EVEAKMLEGRLQT
+390 ELEAKMLEGRLQT

-609 LFGKRARGGPV
+609 LFGKERGGRV

-682 LGQVIGQAVKAQLI
+682 VGQVIGQAVKAQLI

>member
-1 MAQANVKLT
+1 VAQANVKLT
-10 VDATSAT
+10 VDASQAT
-17 RALQGVQTKTTKLQG
+17 RALQSVQTKTTKLQG

-45 LTALA
+45 FTALA
-50 KQAVSTST
+50 SQAVKTAT

-162 SISEQIPTLLQPIA
+162 SISEQIPTLLAPIA
-176 KELDVPIGKLKELA
+176 EELNVPIGKLKELA
-190 AEGQLTSEVVLR
+190 AEGKLTSEVVLR
-202 ALRTIETD
+202 SLRTIETD

-219 ENDPTQVFKDLSNEG
+219 ENDPTQVFKNFSNET
-234 ENLARAVGDLLLPA
+234 ENLSRAVGDLLLPV
-248 VIPTVK
+248 VIPAVK
-254 ALTGLTKAA
+254 ALTDLTKAA

-278 TGIALAVKG
+278 TGIAFAVKG
-287 ATAAIVLIKAA
+287 ATVAIGLISAA
-298 MVTLG
+298 MVAAG
-303 GVAGALAIAMNA
+303 GAAGALAIALNA
-315 IPIVAL
+315 IPFVAI
-321 VTAAGALTTAFIKLN
+321 VTAAGLLTTAFIKLN
-336 GQKQKFNNL
+336 DKKQKFNNL
-345 INEGGEEDVT
+345 AKEGSENEVT
-355 QALREQAKVVGELA
+355 AALNKQIEAVNKLQEAHDKAA
-369 GQHDAASG
+369 GRTKRG
-377 RNKKALKRKLEEA
+377 LKRKLEEA
-390 EVEAKMLEGRLQT
+390 QLNQKNLQSRLDALQAEN
-403 VKSDQLIAE
+403 DIAN
-412 AANNIVE
+412 AGNKIVA
-419 IKTNQTKVETENARL
+419 IKTNQNKLNAEGTKLTDLQR
-434 SEVQVKHHKQI
+434 KHHKQI
-445 VAEAKKEMDEIN
+445 AADAKAELDAIAD
-457 EKNKKFKDFL
+457 KNQKFNDFL
-467 DKQERSRELI
+467 KKQERSGQLI
-477 QGSID
+477 QASID
-482 GNREEIELQHAIND
+482 GNREEVELQHAIND
-496 AVAIHGEHNREQ
+496 AVAIHGEHNRKQ
-508 ITQILEANKALEDQK
+508 ITDILTANQALEDQK
-523 EAIEEN
+523 DAIEEN
-529 GKATDTLKDKF
+529 GKAANELKEQFRKV
-540 KQIGESVRSDL
+540 GESVRQGL
-551 VGNLREAI
+551 VENLREAI
-559 NGSQSFGEALGNVLN
+559 NGSQSFGQALGKVLN
-574 NLKNKLLD
+574 NLKNRLLD

-587 AISGIGNAISGGK
+587 SISAIGNAISGGK

-609 LFGKRARGGPV
+609 LFGKRAAGGPV

-626 VVGERGPELLQMGS
+626 LVGERGPEILQMGS

-647 NSQLGGGGGGTTNM
+647 NNKLGGGDSITNM

-675 NSADAQQ
+675 STTDAQQ
-682 LGQVIGQAVKAQLI
+682 LGQVIGQAVQAQLI

>member
-315 IPIVAL
+315 IPFVAL

-369 GQHDAASG
+369 RQHDAASG

-390 EVEAKMLEGRLQT
+390 ELEAKMLEGRLQT

-467 DKQERSRELI
+467 NKQERSRELI

-496 AVAIHGEHNREQ
+496 AVEIHGEHNRQ
-508 ITQILEANKALEDQK
+508 KITDILTANAGLEDQAKKTK
-523 EAIEEN
+523 EVTTAAES
-529 GKATDTLKDKF
+529 LKDKF
-540 KQIGESVRSDL
+540 KQIGETVRTDL
-551 VGNLREAI
+551 VNNLTDAI
-559 NGSQSFGEALGNVLN
+559 MGAKSFGDAMRGVLDNIKRQLIQLALN
-574 NLKNKLLD
+574 
-582 IALDK
+582 K
-587 AISGIGNAISGGK
+587 AIEGIGKALMPKGG
-600 GFGGGFLSG
+600 GGGFFSG

-626 VVGERGPELLQMGS
+626 LVGEKGPEILQMGS

-647 NSQLGGGGGGTTNM
+647 NSALGGGGDSVTNM

-675 NSADAQQ
+675 STTDAQQ
-682 LGQVIGQAVKAQLI
+682 LGQVIGQAVQAQLI

>member
-10 VDATSAT
+10 VDASQAT
-17 RALQGVQTKTTKLQG
+17 RALQSVQTKTTKLQG

-45 LTALA
+45 FTALA
-50 KQAVSTST
+50 SQAVKTAT

-162 SISEQIPTLLQPIA
+162 SISEQIPTLLAPIA
-176 KELDVPIGKLKELA
+176 EELNVPIGKLKELA
-190 AEGQLTSEVVLR
+190 AEGKLTSEVVLR
-202 ALRTIETD
+202 SLRTIETD

-219 ENDPTQVFKDLSNEG
+219 ENDPTQVFKNFSNET
-234 ENLARAVGDLLLPA
+234 ENLSRAVGDLLLPV
-248 VIPTVK
+248 VIPAVK
-254 ALTGLTKAA
+254 ALTDLTKAA

-278 TGIALAVKG
+278 TGIAFAVKG
-287 ATAAIVLIKAA
+287 ATVAIGLISAA
-298 MVTLG
+298 MVAAG
-303 GVAGALAIAMNA
+303 GAAGALAIALNA
-315 IPIVAL
+315 IPFVAI
-321 VTAAGALTTAFIKLN
+321 VTAAGLLTTAFIKLN
-336 GQKQKFNNL
+336 DKKQKFNNL
-345 INEGGEEDVT
+345 AKEGSEDEVT
-355 QALREQAKVVGELA
+355 AALNKQIEAVNKLQEAHDKAA
-369 GQHDAASG
+369 GRTKRG
-377 RNKKALKRKLEEA
+377 LKRKLEEA
-390 EVEAKMLEGRLQT
+390 QLNQKNLQSRLDALQAEN
-403 VKSDQLIAE
+403 DIAN
-412 AANNIVE
+412 AGNKIVA
-419 IKTNQTKVETENARL
+419 IKTNQNKLNAEGTKLNDLQR
-434 SEVQVKHHKQI
+434 KHHKQI
-445 VAEAKKEMDEIN
+445 AADAKAESDAIAD
-457 EKNKKFKDFL
+457 KNQKFNDFL
-467 DKQERSRELI
+467 KKQERSGQLI
-477 QGSID
+477 QASID
-482 GNREEIELQHAIND
+482 GNREEVELQHAIND
-496 AVAIHGEHNREQ
+496 AVAVHGEHNRKQ
-508 ITQILEANKALEDQK
+508 ITDILTANQALENQK
-523 EAIEEN
+523 DAIEEN
-529 GKATDTLKDKF
+529 GKAANELQEQFRKV
-540 KQIGESVRSDL
+540 GESVRQGL
-551 VGNLREAI
+551 VENLREAI
-559 NGSQSFGEALGNVLN
+559 NGSQSFGQALGKVLN
-574 NLKNKLLD
+574 NLKNRLLD

-587 AISGIGNAISGGK
+587 SISAIGNAISGGK

-609 LFGKRARGGPV
+609 LFGKRAAGGPV

-626 VVGERGPELLQMGS
+626 LVGERGPEILQMGS

-647 NSQLGGGGGGTTNM
+647 NNKLGGGDSITNM
-661 VTVNVDASGSSVQG
+661 ITVNVDANQSNVSG
-675 NSADAQQ
+675 NNANANQ
-682 LGQVIGQAVKAQLI
+682 LGNQIAIAIQTELI
-696 KEKRAGGLLA
+696 KQKRAGGLLA